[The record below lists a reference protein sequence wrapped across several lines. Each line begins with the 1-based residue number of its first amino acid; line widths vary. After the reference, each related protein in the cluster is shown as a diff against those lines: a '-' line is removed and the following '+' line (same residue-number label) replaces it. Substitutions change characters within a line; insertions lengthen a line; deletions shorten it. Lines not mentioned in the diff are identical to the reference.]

1 MYLDR
6 RILTNFDWRMAGITL
21 ILIAVGILTIWSGN
35 LGASSSYRQALY
47 IRQAIWGA
55 LGLCGLVAA
64 AFVNYRLLARFA
76 YPIFGLLLGLLLV
89 VEVTGAAGFGA
100 QRWIRVGFLTVQP
113 SEFMKL
119 ALIIFLARYFEDRK
133 EHLGKPRLMATPAM
147 VALVPIF
154 FVLRQPDLGTA
165 ALLGLLTLSL
175 LFLVGLRL
183 KHLLLLVF
191 AGAAL
196 TPLLWSMLK
205 GYQQQRIWA
214 FLFPSL
220 DPLGAGYHVMQ
231 SKIAVGSGELLGKGL
246 KAASQSQLNFLPAS
260 HTDFIFAVLAEQWG
274 FVGCLVILL
283 LCYFLITRGLEIA
296 SEAKDVFGALMAFGI
311 MAMVMLQLLVNAG
324 MVLGIMPVVGVPFPL
339 LSYGGSSLLVV
350 CLGVGLVI
358 NVRIRRFVY

>member
-1 MYLDR
+1 MYIDR
-6 RILTNFDWRMAGITL
+6 RMLTNFDWRMAGTTL

-35 LGASSSYRQALY
+35 LGSPSAYKKTLY
-47 IRQAIWGA
+47 IRQSLWGILGF
-55 LGLCGLVAA
+55 LGLMAA

-76 YPIFGLLLGLLLV
+76 YPIFGALLGLLLV
-89 VEVTGAAGFGA
+89 VEVVGVAGFGA
-100 QRWIRVGFLTVQP
+100 QRWIRIGFLTLQP

-133 EHLGKPRLMATPAM
+133 EQLGKLRLVVTPAM
-147 VALVPIF
+147 VALIPIL

-175 LFLVGLRL
+175 LLLVGLQL

-191 AGAAL
+191 TGAAL
-196 TPLLWSMLK
+196 TPFLWSFLK
-205 GYQQQRIWA
+205 GYQQQRIWG

-220 DPLGAGYHVMQ
+220 DPLGAGYHIMQ
-231 SKIAVGSGELLGKGL
+231 SKIAVGSGELFGKGL

-274 FVGCLVILL
+274 FLGCLVVLL
-283 LCYFLITRGLEIA
+283 LYYLLITRGIEIA

-311 MAMVMLQLLVNAG
+311 MAMLMLQLLVNAG

-358 NVRIRRFVY
+358 NVYMRRFVY